1 MIMKI
6 YPFQSC
12 CKQTAIEAYNRGTF
26 YLIGCDSC
34 ENLFPINDEL
44 AFFIEQVIVYYRLK
58 NIYLHFDLVLS
69 DHNIIFLLP

>member
-1 MIMKI
+1 MIMQI

-12 CKQTAIEAYNRGTF
+12 CKQTAIEAYNQEIF

-34 ENLFPINDEL
+34 KTVFSITDDL
-44 AFFIEQVIVYYRLK
+44 AFFIDQVIAYYRLK
-58 NIYLHFDLVLS
+58 NTYLYFDLVLS

>member
-1 MIMKI
+1 MIMQI

-12 CKQTAIEAYNRGTF
+12 CKQTAIEAYNQGTF

-34 ENLFPINDEL
+34 KTVFSITDDL
-44 AFFIEQVIVYYRLK
+44 AFFIDQVIAYYRLK
-58 NIYLHFDLVLS
+58 NTYLYFDLVLS